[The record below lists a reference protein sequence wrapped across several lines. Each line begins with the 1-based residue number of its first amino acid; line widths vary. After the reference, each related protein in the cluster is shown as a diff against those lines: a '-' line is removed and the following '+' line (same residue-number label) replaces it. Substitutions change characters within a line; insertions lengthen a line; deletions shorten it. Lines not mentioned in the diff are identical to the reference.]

1 MKRGAGELFATHR
14 VILIEHVID
23 PMDDGFSLDDIYHAL
38 DIIAEHQDAIDE
50 FCMRQIPLNGCVREA
65 GCCLY
70 LRHTLSFLLQLQ
82 NHITDWRGKAGGG
95 VDIFIERK
103 DSVRLSFEHL
113 AKWHCVF
120 GTFLNAND

>member
-14 VILIEHVID
+14 IVLIEHVID

-82 NHITDWRGKAGGG
+82 NHITDDLCICLPAIQKVAKKATNTAP
-95 VDIFIERK
+95 VLRYQIM
-103 DSVRLSFEHL
+103 
-113 AKWHCVF
+113 
-120 GTFLNAND
+120 

>member
-1 MKRGAGELFATHR
+1 MVSYDRKSGFQSVGITVSTTLDSGCNPSRYIQLFATHR

-82 NHITDWRGKAGGG
+82 N
-95 VDIFIERK
+95 
-103 DSVRLSFEHL
+103 RLLPSTL
-113 AKWHCVF
+113 Y
-120 GTFLNAND
+120 L